1 MAKTTALMLAS
12 SRFNRAEIWGEMIHK
27 YNTEQGM
34 TAEDTVDILYK
45 YAAPQRLV
53 SSDTNLKEYFK
64 HVLIF

>member
-1 MAKTTALMLAS
+1 
-12 SRFNRAEIWGEMIHK
+12 
-27 YNTEQGM
+27 M